1 MHPTVLERE
10 WCAAK
15 AECSEHRLMGNR
27 AECQDRTEPGH
38 SADLGGQ
45 KPTAVRD
52 LARFGL
58 VLRRDAAN
66 SIGDA
71 HAAEF
76 KTVVQA
82 RQRVLGDVATK
93 LRALQ
98 DAMDALSSPALYADT
113 QTVES
118 GDPTKVTATR
128 TSGTCL
134 SRKSLAPAMSSMR
147 GQT

>member
-1 MHPTVLERE
+1 MQSTVLERE

-27 AECQDRTEPGH
+27 AECQDRTQPGH

-45 KPTAVRD
+45 KLTAVRD

-71 HAAEF
+71 HASEL
-76 KTVVQA
+76 KTVVPTGVIIA
-82 RQRVLGDVATK
+82 LGEPVLAQRRVE
-93 LRALQ
+93 Q
-98 DAMDALSSPALYADT
+98 PAG
-113 QTVES
+113 V
-118 GDPTKVTATR
+118 
-128 TSGTCL
+128 
-134 SRKSLAPAMSSMR
+134 
-147 GQT
+147 